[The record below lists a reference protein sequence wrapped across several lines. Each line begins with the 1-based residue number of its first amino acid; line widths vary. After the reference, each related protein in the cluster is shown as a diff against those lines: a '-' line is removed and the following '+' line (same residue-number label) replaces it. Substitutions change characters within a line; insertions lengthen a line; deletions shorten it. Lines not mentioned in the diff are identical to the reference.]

1 MAVTQYI
8 GARYVPVFADPVD
21 WNNTRTYEPLTIVL
35 YQGDSYTSAQYVPKG
50 IDITN
55 EDFWKRTGS
64 YNAQVEQ
71 YRKDVVNLTTK
82 INDVVVPNID
92 KNTAAIDK
100 NATAIDS
107 ESKRA
112 IQVENNISKSLSDI
126 SVYVTPEMYVSDTSA
141 ADYTEAFT
149 KAFASGLPVVCTA
162 NKTYN
167 VRHVNMGLEDSV
179 SLYGNGCVF
188 NFIDTDLS
196 KWNVSTQYN
205 ANCMFYAGE
214 FDVGINEEQNIYID
228 NCTFKFNA
236 AAFTNIPTKMLVNGF
251 GLGFYGCNSVSIYNC
266 RFYDSFESAIYYL
279 NIGCLRVDSCTFDY
293 ISMASTVLPGVSR
306 NCFESAQNNHN
317 ITATPTDVY
326 LTNIK
331 ATRVHDSFYINQCCK
346 ICYIDNVYYEGA
358 NEDSPIVE
366 NHVDAY
372 YNDEPSFIYVKNCY
386 NLRGQIANARGSKNY
401 VYIDNCYVANSGST
415 VINSTKGATLYINN
429 TTFGGSTGHN
439 AFYVEGSTAY
449 LDTVTLLYD
458 RGKDG
463 AQLIGTGSIHIINSN
478 IPNQNFTSYYSCDF
492 VKIANSTFGEVLAK
506 RIMVVESS
514 ISRAYVLHSASD
526 PEGSTYYLK
535 IYNSTVSGSVS
546 CSEKTANVSLY
557 NVKIGEVISLSTA
570 PTGIYNIHDC
580 IAAKYDGTDTNID
593 SLTYCN
599 IHDCFGPG
607 FMRFTGT
614 TVTATRHYHDNSY
627 SLRSAS

>member
-71 YRKDVVNLTTK
+71 YRKDVVNLTAK
-82 INDVVVPNID
+82 LNDVIVPNID
-92 KNTAAIDK
+92 KNTVAINK

-126 SVYVTPEMYVSDTSA
+126 SVYVTPEMYADAST
-141 ADYTEAFT
+141 ADYTEAFN

-167 VRHVNMGLEDSV
+167 VRHVNMGLSDSV

-196 KWNVSTQYN
+196 KWDVSTQYN

-214 FDVGINEEQNIYID
+214 FGVGLNEKQNIYID
-228 NCTFKFNA
+228 NCSFKFNA
-236 AAFTNIPTKMLVNGF
+236 AAFTNIPQKLLVNGF

-279 NIGCLRVDSCTFDY
+279 NIGTLRVDACTFDY
-293 ISMASTVLPGVSR
+293 ISMASNVPFGVSR
-306 NCFESAQNNHN
+306 NCFESAQNNRD
-317 ITATPTDVY
+317 ITPTPTDVY
-326 LTNIK
+326 LTNIQ
-331 ATRVHDSFYINQCCK
+331 ATRIHDSFYINQCTK
-346 ICYIDNVYYEGA
+346 FCYIDNVYFEGSYP
-358 NEDSPIVE
+358 NCPLVE
-366 NHVDAY
+366 NHVDSY
-372 YNDEPSFIYVKNCY
+372 YNDKPSFVYIRNCY
-386 NLRGQIANARGSKNY
+386 NDRGVIGNARGANNT
-401 VYIDNCYVANSGST
+401 VYIDNCYVANSGELT
-415 VINSTKGATLYINN
+415 INSTKGATLYINN
-429 TTFGGSTGHN
+429 STFAGSTNSN
-439 AFYVEGSTAY
+439 AFYVDGSTAY
-449 LDTVTLLYD
+449 LNHVNLTYSK
-458 RGKDG
+458 GSG
-463 AQLIGTGSIHIINSN
+463 AQLIGNGKIHIINSN

-492 VKIANSTFGEVLAK
+492 VKINNSTFGEVLAK
-506 RIMVVESS
+506 RIQISESAV
-514 ISRAYVLHSASD
+514 SRCYVLHSSSD
-526 PEGSTYYLK
+526 PEGTAYYLK
-535 IYNSTVSGSVS
+535 IYNSTISDSVT
-546 CSEKTANVSLY
+546 CTETTANVSMC
-557 NVKIGEVISLSTA
+557 NVKIGTTLTLSA
-570 PTGIYNIHDC
+570 SPTSIYNIHDC
-580 IAAKYDGTDTNID
+580 IAAKYDGSDTNING
-593 SLTYCN
+593 LTYCN

-607 FMRFTGT
+607 FMRFVGT
-614 TVTATRHYHDNSY
+614 TDTASRHYHDNSY
-627 SLRSAS
+627 NLRSAS